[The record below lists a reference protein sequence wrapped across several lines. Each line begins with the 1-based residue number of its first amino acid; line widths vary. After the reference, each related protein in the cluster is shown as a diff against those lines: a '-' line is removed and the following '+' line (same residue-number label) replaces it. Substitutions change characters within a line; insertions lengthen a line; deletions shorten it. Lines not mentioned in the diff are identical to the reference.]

1 MSDVENTRRGPSPV
15 KTRRLVNRLLGL
27 GLISSM
33 TGFVGTALGYLR
45 PAADHNASI
54 MIRGLDGPIDP
65 ARIGENEG
73 VVGRSVAGK
82 VLLVRKNGELI
93 GLQASCTHLGCTVA
107 WNGATERVECPCHG
121 ARYDLSG
128 QVLRG
133 PARDPLPRLQLRTH
147 QEGIQVVPTA
157 T

>member
-1 MSDVENTRRGPSPV
+1 MSDVESRPEQFKS
-15 KTRRLVNRLLGL
+15 RRLVNRVLGL

-33 TGFVGTALGYLR
+33 TGFVGTALGYLW
-45 PAADHNASI
+45 PAPDQYTST
-54 MIRGLDGPIDP
+54 MIQGLDGPIDP
-65 ARIGENEG
+65 DRIGENEG

-107 WNGATERVECPCHG
+107 WNGATGRVECPCHG

-133 PARDPLPRLQLRTH
+133 PARDPLARLQLTT
-147 QEGIQVVPTA
+147 QQQGIHVVPTVS
-157 T
+157 

>member
-1 MSDVENTRRGPSPV
+1 MSDGKSAQHRPAKVKPRRF
-15 KTRRLVNRLLGL
+15 VNRLLGL

-33 TGFVGTALGYLR
+33 TGFVGTALGYLW
-45 PAADHNASI
+45 PAPDQNVSTL
-54 MIRGLDGPIDP
+54 IRGLEGPIDP
-65 ARIGENEG
+65 DRIGENEA

-93 GLQASCTHLGCTVA
+93 GLQANCTHLGCTVA

-121 ARYDLSG
+121 ARYNLSG

-133 PARDPLPRLQLRTH
+133 PARDPLARLQLKTD
-147 QEGIQVVPTA
+147 QDGIQVVPTA
-157 T
+157 S

>member
-1 MSDVENTRRGPSPV
+1 MNDVEYPEPGPGQCQ
-15 KTRRLVNRLLGL
+15 TRRLVNRLLGFGML
-27 GLISSM
+27 SSM
-33 TGFVGTALGYLR
+33 TGFVGTALGYLW
-45 PAADHNASI
+45 PAAERAAST
-54 MIRGLDGPIDP
+54 MIQGLDGPIDP

-73 VVGRSVAGK
+73 VVGRSSVGK

-107 WNGATERVECPCHG
+107 WNSTTERVECPCHG

-133 PARDPLPRLQLRTH
+133 PARDPLALLQLTTQP
-147 QEGIQVVPTA
+147 QEIHVVTKVS
-157 T
+157 

>member
-1 MSDVENTRRGPSPV
+1 MSDVERRPEQF
-15 KTRRLVNRLLGL
+15 KTRRLVNRVLGL

-33 TGFVGTALGYLR
+33 TGFVGTALAYLW
-45 PAADHNASI
+45 PAPDQNQST
-54 MIRGLDGPIDP
+54 MIQGLDGPIDP
-65 ARIGENEG
+65 DRIRENEG

-93 GLQASCTHLGCTVA
+93 GLHASCTHLGCTVA
-107 WNGATERVECPCHG
+107 WNGATGRVECPCHG

-133 PARDPLPRLQLRTH
+133 PARDPLARLQLTT
-147 QEGIQVVPTA
+147 QPQGIHVVPTVS
-157 T
+157 